1 MLYPESARLLARARA
16 LTPGGSQT
24 LSRQSSM
31 WGEGGAPA
39 VAQRA
44 KGPHLWDADGRRY
57 VDWLLGLGSVVLGH
71 AHPEVDE
78 AVIRRIRDGAH
89 PTLSTRLEADV
100 AELLSDAVPCAE
112 MSRFVKTGTEACM
125 AAVRIARAAT
135 GREMILVCGY
145 HGWADWYAA
154 TKAKHPGVPAVLE
167 TLAHAFPYNDLDALQ
182 GELQAHEGK
191 VAAVMLEPT
200 LYEAPKPGFLVG
212 VRDLAHAHGAL
223 LIFDEVVTGF
233 RWASGGAQEY
243 FGIVPDLATLG
254 KAMGNGYPIA
264 AIVGRREIMDP
275 HALVVSST
283 FGGEG
288 VGLAAAKAV
297 LEIYRREPVVEHL
310 WRVGGEFARR
320 TTESAWGLPFV
331 VDGFACKP
339 RLRCT
344 DADPERARLLMSLV
358 LQQAAA
364 RGVLLHLSGEN
375 VSFAHGEAE
384 LYETA
389 VALRDTFA
397 LGREALADGNLRER
411 LVGEPYVEGFRAI
424 TEEGHG
430 GPR

>member
-1 MLYPESARLLARARA
+1 MNRIPGGVQTYSKANYGPGGPGKSICAQGAYVEDESGKRWIDYVAGLGPVILGHQDPDVDDAVRRQVGRGICFPTACALEEEVAELIAQMVPGAEMARFGKNGADACAAAVRLARA
-16 LTPGGSQT
+16 
-24 LSRQSSM
+24 
-31 WGEGGAPA
+31 
-39 VAQRA
+39 
-44 KGPHLWDADGRRY
+44 
-57 VDWLLGLGSVVLGH
+57 
-71 AHPEVDE
+71 
-78 AVIRRIRDGAH
+78 I
-89 PTLSTRLEADV
+89 
-100 AELLSDAVPCAE
+100 
-112 MSRFVKTGTEACM
+112 
-125 AAVRIARAAT
+125 T
-135 GREMILVCGY
+135 GRDRIVSAGY
-145 HGWADWYAA
+145 HGYQDWTLGPPAL
-154 TKAKHPGVPAVLE
+154 GVPRVVWAQRTDVPYGDGERLADAMLVPACLIIEPVATSAFVERPPDGYLE
-167 TLAHAFPYNDLDALQ
+167 ACR
-182 GELQAHEGK
+182 ELCD
-191 VAAVMLEPT
+191 
-200 LYEAPKPGFLVG
+200 
-212 VRDLAHAHGAL
+212 RSGAL
-223 LIFDEVVTGF
+223 LIYDEVVTGF
-233 RWASGGAQEY
+233 RVALGGAQEAWKAPA
-243 FGIVPDLATLG
+243 PDLICLG

-264 AIVGRREIMDP
+264 AVVGRREIMDP